1 MIGINRQ
8 TGAPLEG
15 WPHVLQSLIDVWT
28 TPTGT
33 RVMLR
38 DYGCDLVGLIDRPA
52 GRDTVLEVI
61 MAAMD
66 AEQWEP
72 RFRCKE
78 CAITQAGADGVFG
91 FLVSGIYSPRGHL
104 GDYSVFQPL
113 NNVEVRLT

>member
-1 MIGINRQ
+1 MSGINRR
-8 TGAPLEG
+8 TGAALEG

-28 TPTGT
+28 TPKGT

-66 AEQWEP
+66 AETWEP
-72 RFRCKE
+72 RFAIRE
-78 CAITQAGADGVFG
+78 CEIAAAGADGAFS
-91 FLVSGIYSPRGHL
+91 FLFSGIYFPRGHL
-104 GDYSVFQPL
+104 GDFSVYEPRDT
-113 NNVEVRLT
+113 VEVRLS